1 MNLFEAIHKRR
12 SIRRFSSR
20 PVEDDKL
27 QAILEAIRQS
37 PSWANQQCWNFIII
51 RDDRVKTKISEYT
64 FVESYFT
71 PRGFRGNPAQKGV
84 AEAPVL
90 LIACADPEKSG
101 DLWNQKYYLTDMG
114 IAAQNLMLSAR
125 ALELGT
131 VFVGVFDEKKIKK
144 HLEIP
149 SSIRVVG
156 LFPLGYPLKD
166 KPTGPGR
173 KPLAQIMHTEKWQP
187 LPDNS

>member
-1 MNLFEAIHKRR
+1 MKLFEAIHKRR
-12 SIRRFSSR
+12 SIRRFSDR

-27 QAILEAIRQS
+27 QTILEAIRQS
-37 PSWANQQCWNFIII
+37 PSWANQQCWHFIII
-51 RDDRVKTKISEYT
+51 RDDRVKKKISEYT

-71 PRGFRGNPAQKGV
+71 PRGFRANPAQKGI

-101 DLWNQKYYLTDMG
+101 DLWDQKYYLTDMG

-144 HLEIP
+144 YLEIP
-149 SSIRVVG
+149 SFIRVVG
-156 LFPLGYPLKD
+156 VFPLGYPLKD
-166 KPTGPGR
+166 KPAGPGR
-173 KPLAQIMHTEKWQP
+173 KPLAQIVHTEKWRP
-187 LPDNS
+187 AS